1 MRSRRKAREG
11 ALRVLYE
18 MEVGGAS
25 LESAMTSMIEEAD
38 VTEDLVPY
46 ADRLVRGVREQRIPI
61 DKALSGYV
69 REYDYSRLAAID
81 RNILRVG
88 AYELLHVPEVPP
100 AVTINEA
107 IEIAKK
113 FSTAESGKFVNGVL
127 ARMLKDSD
135 KASWNPETAPPEF
148 AEEILK
154 EPVPVIE
161 DETVDAE
168 SEEGKQALKFGQW
181 TIRKDGEEAV

>member
-1 MRSRRKAREG
+1 VKSRRKAREG

-25 LESAMTSMIEEAD
+25 LDDAMASMMDEAD
-38 VTEDLVPY
+38 VTEELMPY
-46 ADRLVRGVREQRIPI
+46 SERLIRGVREHRIKI
-61 DKALSGYV
+61 DKELAGYV

-81 RNILRVG
+81 RNILRIG
-88 AYELLHVPEVPP
+88 AYELLHVPEIPP

-127 ARMLKDSD
+127 ARMLKDSE
-135 KASWNPETAPPEF
+135 KANWNPATAPAEF
-148 AEEILK
+148 AEEIVQ
-154 EPVPVIE
+154 EPAKVIE
-161 DETVDAE
+161 EETVEAD
-168 SEEGKQALKFGQW
+168 SEEGMKARKFGQW
-181 TIRKDGEEAV
+181 TIRKDEEPT